1 MSGYDRPELRRRDS
15 RWLVLSTA
23 IAGLLLAGTVSV
35 TAQDGQV
42 DEPTLIQQL
51 LDDDKATQGERRAR
65 EALERA
71 SAEPGSDPAVVADL
85 NRLLG
90 DALYLQERYAEAEP
104 LFREALTIRR
114 AVFGANHADTAV
126 SVSDLANTLKAL
138 GRLAEAEPVYREALA
153 IRMSVLG
160 DAHPRTASTSRS
172 LARTI
177 RDQNRTDEA
186 VAAFGNAVALTEK
199 AHGATAR
206 ETIRARFEFATLL
219 HASDATAEA
228 EALYRRILD
237 EAEAHLG
244 GEHLTLAVIHASLG
258 NLLREQNRPAEAEPH
273 YRREIEERVVA
284 YGGETHQ
291 MVANATEDLG
301 RTLELQH
308 RPAEA
313 LEAYERGLAIRAALG
328 ETDSRAVARV
338 LARSG
343 PMLMAL
349 SRPAEAEQRFRRMLT
364 IHTALDGPDSA
375 PAALATRW
383 LANAARAQDRN
394 ADAEVLMRRAIDI
407 SERTEG
413 PDSAMTAFDLISLG
427 IHYTGQQRLDEAGPL
442 LERAHA
448 IMAGPPAKDPGL
460 AAARAALSHY
470 RSMTRDFDGAAD
482 LLRDVLG
489 DVLADPAHSPIAEA
503 DARLVLAQTLVLA
516 GDLKE
521 AGEQATAA
529 EAIYASAAPDGSSR
543 YTALGVLGD
552 LAMSGGRYEDALA
565 TYLRVQAGP
574 EILYGEDGSRSDVV
588 LFDIG
593 RARLALGHT
602 DEAITALEGAVRR
615 IEAVA
620 AIDLQ
625 AAFANR
631 TGRIEDKAIGQA
643 TTYDLLVTA
652 YHRRA
657 TEQGNDAGAMARAFH
672 LAQRVI
678 ESRAAEALAQMSG
691 REASGDGRLAGLI
704 RERQDLAEFW
714 RDRDSALSGLL
725 ALPPAERDGKA
736 FDRLSRERDEADSR
750 IRAIDEEVRTAFP
763 DYAALHQPQPLDIAA
778 VQATLADDEV
788 LLFYADASK
797 SPGTDAATYL
807 WAVASKGEPRWVKLG
822 RGPGDLAFAVDSMRG
837 LMGVGSQT
845 RGAAA
850 LTDRNRADSVDEI
863 LRIAHALHGQLLA
876 PVADMIAGK
885 NLVIVP
891 SRSLSALPFHL
902 LVGERP
908 PQAGDR
914 YREADWAVRHHAMT
928 MLPSVA
934 ALTALEPAA
943 TGATPDRQP
952 YLGFANPLLD
962 GRSGDDRRAYARV
975 SCDAGPLQLA
985 SADRG
990 LAATD
995 FTGLFRNG
1003 SADVAMVR
1011 RLEPLPETA
1020 DEACAIAATLGA
1032 ADDSVLLAARANE
1045 ETVRE
1050 LSDDGRLAA
1059 ARIVHFA
1066 THALVTGEISGLAE
1080 PAIVLSP
1087 PDEAEPGNDGLLT
1100 ASEVATLRL
1109 AADWVILSACN
1120 TAAGDGGGEALSGL
1134 ARAFFYAGARSLMV
1148 SHWPVNSDAAVRL
1161 ASEAVGLYAG
1171 GEATKPAALQQAMI
1185 AEIERGG
1192 RHADPSNWAPFIL
1205 VGRSG

>member
-1 MSGYDRPELRRRDS
+1 MGERDRPEASRRDA
-15 RWLVLSTA
+15 RRLMLSTA
-23 IAGLLLAGTVSV
+23 LAGLLLAGAAPAWT
-35 TAQDGQV
+35 QDGRT
-42 DEPTLIQQL
+42 DEPALIQQL
-51 LDDDKATQGERRAR
+51 LDDNQAIEGERRAR
-65 EALERA
+65 AALEGA
-71 SAEPGSDPAVVADL
+71 TSGSAGDRAVVADL

-90 DALYLQERYAEAEP
+90 DALYLQQRYAEAEP
-104 LFREALTIRR
+104 HFREALALRR
-114 AVFGANHADTAV
+114 AVFGNENADTAV

-153 IRMSVLG
+153 IRTSVLG
-160 DAHPRTASTSRS
+160 DAHPLTASTSRS

-177 RDQNRTDEA
+177 RDRGRTAEA
-186 VAAFGNAVALTEK
+186 AAAFRDAAALTAT
-199 AHGATAR
+199 AHGENAR
-206 ETIRARFEFATLL
+206 ETIQIRFETATFL
-219 HASDATAEA
+219 HATEAMAEA
-228 EALYRRILD
+228 EALYRKVLD
-237 EAEAHLG
+237 QAETHLR

-258 NLLREQNRPAEAEPH
+258 NLLREEKRPAEAEPH
-273 YRREIEERVVA
+273 YRREIEERMIA
-284 YGGETHQ
+284 YGGEAHR
-291 MVANATEDLG
+291 MVASATEDLG
-301 RTLELQH
+301 RVLELQH

-313 LEAYERGLAIRAALG
+313 LEAYEKGLAIREALG
-328 ETDSRAVARV
+328 ETESRAVART

-343 PMLMAL
+343 PMLMEL
-349 SRPAEAEQRFRRMLT
+349 SRPAEAERQFRRMLA

-394 ADAEVLMRRAIDI
+394 AEAEVLMRRAIDI
-407 SERTEG
+407 SERVEG

-427 IHYTGQQRLDEAGPL
+427 IHYTGQQRFAEAGPL
-442 LERAHA
+442 LERAHT
-448 IMAGPPAKDPGL
+448 IMAGPPAKEPGL
-460 AAARAALSHY
+460 AAARAALSHL
-470 RSMTRDFDGAAD
+470 RSVTRDFDGAAE
-482 LLRDVLG
+482 LLQDVL
-489 DVLADPAHSPIAEA
+489 DDLLADPSRNPIAEA
-503 DARLVLAQTLVLA
+503 DARLVLAQTFVLA
-516 GDLKE
+516 GE
-521 AGEQATAA
+521 ADKAAEHAAAA
-529 EAIYASAAPDGSSR
+529 EAIYAMEAPDGSSR

-552 LAMSGGRYEDALA
+552 LAMGDGRYEDALA
-565 TYLRVQAGP
+565 TYLRVRAGP
-574 EILYGEDGSRSDVV
+574 DILFAEGGSRADIV

-593 RARLALGHT
+593 RAQLALGHT
-602 DEAITALEGAVRR
+602 DEAITALEGAVRH
-615 IEAVA
+615 IEDVA

-631 TGRIEDKAIGQA
+631 TGKIEDKAISQA

-657 TEQGNDAGAMARAFH
+657 MARGDDGDAMARAFH

-678 ESRAAEALAQMSG
+678 ESQAAEALAQMAG

-704 RERQDLAEFW
+704 RERQDLAELW
-714 RDRDSALSGLL
+714 RDRDSALSALL
-725 ALPPAERDGKA
+725 AVPPAERDGDA
-736 FDRLSRERDEADSR
+736 FGRLSRERDEADAR

-763 DYAALHQPQPLDIAA
+763 DYAALHQPEPLDIAT
-778 VQATLADDEV
+778 VQAALADDQV

-797 SPGTDAATYL
+797 TPGTDAATYL
-807 WAVASKGEPRWVKLG
+807 WAVASKGAPRWVKLE
-822 RGPGDLAFAVDSMRG
+822 RGPADLSFAVDSMRG

-850 LTDRNRADSVDEI
+850 LSDRGRDDGVDEI

-885 NLVIVP
+885 SLVIVP

-908 PQAGDR
+908 AGTGDR
-914 YREADWAVRHHAMT
+914 YRDADWAVRHHAMT

-934 ALTALEPAA
+934 ALATPEPAA
-943 TGATPDRQP
+943 SEAGPDRQP
-952 YLGFANPLLD
+952 YLGFANPLLV
-962 GRSGDDRRAYARV
+962 GRSGDDRRAHARAT
-975 SCDAGPLQLA
+975 CDAASPQLA
-985 SADRG
+985 SAGRD
-990 LAATD
+990 LAAAD
-995 FTGLFRNG
+995 FTGLYRNG
-1003 SADVAMVR
+1003 TADVAVVR

-1032 ADDSVLLAARANE
+1032 GDESVLLAARANE
-1045 ETVRE
+1045 TAVRD
-1050 LSDDGRLAA
+1050 LSENGRLAA

-1087 PDEAEPGNDGLLT
+1087 PDEAEAGNDGLLT

-1161 ASEAVGLYAG
+1161 ASDAVDLYAS
-1171 GEATKPAALQQAMI
+1171 GEADKATALQQAMI
-1185 AEIERGG
+1185 AEIGRGG